1 VVLCLFLQWP
11 LRELVQRFTREA
23 NDLGQI
29 AFALLVAVSITA
41 ATRAHA
47 HLHVDI
53 LARGYAPK
61 TRVALQR
68 LGIALGIAPWA
79 VFVLIAGRN
88 VVWSSLAA
96 LELFP
101 DTYNAGYF
109 LVKAA
114 LWLLALLMLIQA
126 ALDLARP
133 RPG

>member
-1 VVLCLFLQWP
+1 MLCLFLQWP
-11 LRELVQRFTREA
+11 LRELVQRYTREA

-41 ATRAHA
+41 ATRADA
-47 HLHVDI
+47 HLHVDL
-53 LARGYAPK
+53 LARGYSAK
-61 TRVALQR
+61 TRAALQR
-68 LGIALGIAPWA
+68 LGIAIGLIPWA

-88 VVWSSLAA
+88 VVWSSIAA

-114 LWLLALLMLIQA
+114 LWLLAALILAQA

-133 RPG
+133 RAG